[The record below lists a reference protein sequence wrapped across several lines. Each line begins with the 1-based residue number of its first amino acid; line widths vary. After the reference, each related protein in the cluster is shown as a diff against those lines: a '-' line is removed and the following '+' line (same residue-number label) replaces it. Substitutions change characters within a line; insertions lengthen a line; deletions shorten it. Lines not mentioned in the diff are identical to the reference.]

1 MFDGMF
7 LGCHHADIAESRLP
21 GLDAALSDAPIGCGS
36 IDCLGLVLWQ
46 CFQCF
51 HRLIFLPHIE
61 ARLFSHSRYT
71 RADWPGNLRSLT
83 D

>member
-46 CFQCF
+46 CF
-51 HRLIFLPHIE
+51 HGLISFPFFANTLKQG
-61 ARLFSHSRYT
+61 FSAIHDIRE
-71 RADWPGNLRSLT
+71 LT
-83 D
+83 GQVI